1 MKLLDRISLKFE
13 RQFFGLKNHDYS
25 ELESFFTN
33 KTGLE
38 IGGPSSVFKADN
50 LLPIYAYAKRVDG
63 VNFSNSTVWENT
75 IREGLTYDYGN
86 SQPGY
91 QFIAEASHLPA
102 IADNTYD
109 FLLSS
114 HSLEHCA
121 NTIKTL
127 NEWKRVV
134 APGGYMIIIVPDK
147 RLTFD
152 HKRKTT
158 QFAHLLD
165 DYQQDVN
172 ESDLTHLDEI
182 LVAHDI
188 DRDPGAI
195 DAVYFRERSL
205 RNLENR
211 CLHHHV
217 FDRPLLIQAL
227 KYANLNVLSTH
238 IAFPIHIIAIVQKP
252 LV

>member
-1 MKLLDRISLKFE
+1 MTLFDRISLKLE
-13 RQFFGLKNHDYS
+13 RQFFGFKESDYS
-25 ELESFFTN
+25 KLKSFFTGR
-33 KTGLE
+33 TGLE
-38 IGGPSSVFKADN
+38 IGGPSSVFKADG

-75 IREGLTYDYGN
+75 IQEGFTYNYGD

-127 NEWKRVV
+127 NEWARVIV
-134 APGGYMIIIVPDK
+134 PGGYMIIIVPDK

-152 HKRKTT
+152 HRRKTT
-158 QFAHLLD
+158 RFAHLLD
-165 DYQQDVN
+165 DYQKEVD

-182 LVAHDI
+182 LSYHDI

-195 DAVYFRERSL
+195 DSGHFRERSL
-205 RNLENR
+205 KNMENR
-211 CLHHHV
+211 CLHHHI
-217 FDRPLLIQAL
+217 FDRQLLIQTL
-227 KYANLNVLSTH
+227 KYARLNVLSTH
-238 IAFPIHIIAIVQKP
+238 IAFPIHIVAVVQKP
-252 LV
+252 IV